1 MPGPAG
7 QELRARRRRSAA
19 FLLGSS
25 KEAAKAPDGAV
36 AAAKRS
42 SSQLPAE
49 QAKPAPVVVQA
60 ERVPDREPGCCRQLL
75 EYIEDGS
82 AGNTLSGFTVD
93 ANASFRV
100 KLN

>member
-36 AAAKRS
+36 AKRS

-49 QAKPAPVVVQA
+49 AKPAPVVQA

-75 EYIEDGS
+75 EYIGYGS
-82 AGNTLSGFTVD
+82 AGNTPSGFTVD
-93 ANASFRV
+93 ANASFRI